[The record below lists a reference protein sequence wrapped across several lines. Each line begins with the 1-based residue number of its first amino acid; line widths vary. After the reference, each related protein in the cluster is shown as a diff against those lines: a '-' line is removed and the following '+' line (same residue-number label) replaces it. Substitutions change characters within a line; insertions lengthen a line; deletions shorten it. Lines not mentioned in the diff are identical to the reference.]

1 MILFQSIFLFFFFF
15 VNFVIFYLNL
25 TKIFSKF
32 QKYWYG
38 TLRYKRRKLNIKP
51 AQRTGSSLGSGEAGG
66 GEAWEDGWGWVLFE
80 EERSGDEEEGRIGQ

>member
-1 MILFQSIFLFFFFF
+1 MKFQFYQTPPPPDMILFQSIFFFFF

-25 TKIFSKF
+25 TKFFSKF

-51 AQRTGSSLGSGEAGG
+51 AQRTGSSLGSGEADG
-66 GEAWEDGWGWVLFE
+66 GEA
-80 EERSGDEEEGRIGQ
+80 